1 MQTLDLYQKNT
12 IVTSTE
18 ALQLLREGNYRFTHN
33 ISMNR
38 DMLQKVL
45 ATKDQQKPFAAI
57 LSCMDSR
64 VPAEIIFDLGIGDIF
79 SIRIAGNIISEYV
92 LGSLEY
98 AAAVNGVRLIVVM
111 GHTCCGAVRGAC
123 DKVQMGHLTSLISKI
138 ERAITAEESVQ
149 DNRTGNNDEFVNK
162 VSAINIH
169 NSIRDMVHQSEIL
182 RDLMENAG
190 LRIVPAMYDVATGIV
205 DFFDDR
211 KM

>member
-1 MQTLDLYQKNT
+1 MHTSVLNQNT
-12 IVTSTE
+12 IINSAQ
-18 ALQLLREGNYRFTHN
+18 ALSLLQEGNYRFTHN
-33 ISMNR
+33 LSMNR

-45 ATKDQQKPFAAI
+45 ATKDQQQPFAAV

-79 SIRIAGNIISEYV
+79 SIRIAGNIISENV

-98 AAAVNGVRLIVVM
+98 AAAVAGVRLIVVM

-123 DKVQMGHLTSLISKI
+123 DKVQMGHLTSLIRKI
-138 ERAITAEESVQ
+138 DRAIVAEQSVLN
-149 DNRTGNNDEFVNK
+149 NRTGSNDAFVNK
-162 VSAINIH
+162 VSAINLH
-169 NSIRDMVHQSEIL
+169 HSISDMVMQSDIL
-182 RDLMENAG
+182 RDFQESAG
-190 LRIVPAMYDVATGIV
+190 LNIVPAMYDVATGIV